1 MGQSWLE
8 PFLIFEVYFGV
19 WSNEEVTMKKLSCR
33 DLGGPCDAEFNGESF
48 EEIGKKSHAHVMEQ
62 MQKGDEAHLAAASSM
77 RTATPEQ
84 QKAMMAGFKMKF
96 DQAPN
101 V

>member
-1 MGQSWLE
+1 
-8 PFLIFEVYFGV
+8 
-19 WSNEEVTMKKLSCR
+19 MKRLSCR
-33 DLGGPCDAEFNGESF
+33 DLGGPCDCDAEFAGQSF

-62 MQKGDEAHLAAASSM
+62 MQKGDEAHLSAADNM

-84 QKAMMAGFKMKF
+84 QQAMMAEFKRKF
-96 DQAPN
+96 DEAPD